1 MISSLPIVHLGRNIQ
16 KIRISA
22 LHFFGTRVCAGW
34 GQMGPIA
41 RIGLIN
47 AKQKTSLELESCN
60 WIKCNDV
67 AGFGKATA
75 VHILGPKSQDQIA
88 KGHHGCLR
96 GAMRGAIWSIRASQ
110 VDQLPLEP
118 S

>member
-1 MISSLPIVHLGRNIQ
+1 MDWRINRINISSNFPS
-16 KIRISA
+16 KIN
-22 LHFFGTRVCAGW
+22 C
-34 GQMGPIA
+34 
-41 RIGLIN
+41 
-47 AKQKTSLELESCN
+47 
-60 WIKCNDV
+60 IKCNDV
-67 AGFGKATA
+67 AGCGKATA

>member
-16 KIRISA
+16 KNQNFRPSVFWYTGLYGVGA
-22 LHFFGTRVCAGW
+22 D
-34 GQMGPIA
+34 GPHRA
-41 RIGLIN
+41 NWVN

-75 VHILGPKSQDQIA
+75 VHILGPKSQVQIA